1 MRECVITKKGEGHI
15 ISGDLGGLRTERS
28 DEILK
33 VVIVS
38 LLYFISW
45 VSGLCNNINIVFGV
59 QLNWRRTS

>member
-1 MRECVITKKGEGHI
+1 VRECVITKKGEGHI

-38 LLYFISW
+38 LLYFIS
-45 VSGLCNNINIVFGV
+45 
-59 QLNWRRTS
+59 